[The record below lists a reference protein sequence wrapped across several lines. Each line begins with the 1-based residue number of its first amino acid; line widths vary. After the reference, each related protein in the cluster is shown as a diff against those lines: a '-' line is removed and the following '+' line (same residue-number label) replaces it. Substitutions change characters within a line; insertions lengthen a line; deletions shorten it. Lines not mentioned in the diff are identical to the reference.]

1 MGVENSKYSYE
12 KVKLLIEK
20 VKTFDNTTPNL
31 AADVKFLKE
40 AEANG
45 KRGPGAEGFLLI
57 YDTENKYL
65 QEMID
70 IPTANMIEQRR
81 NVEISDVQAQQ
92 QLLLGLT
99 LMSSMILSVKQSFD
113 NLAQQVPKTD
123 VETLDRIVNAS
134 KRADILSNLYKNYN
148 FTVESAR
155 VEKLLSDQTLPT
167 GNSVI
172 KLLSESNV
180 ADVKEDNESTQ
191 DALQDKTVAQKDAL
205 QDKTVAQNEPE
216 KKDEPA
222 KQVVAQKNNS
232 GAPSNEINGKQEP
245 IITPVISWET
255 FKSTSSWPLWKI
267 LTIIG
272 MILLIVY
279 AFVIVILFR
288 KDVVE
293 KKLFEPYNE

>member
-180 ADVKEDNESTQ
+180 ADVKEDNDLE
-191 DALQDKTVAQKDAL
+191 KDAL
-205 QDKTVAQNEPE
+205 QDKTVEE
-216 KKDEPA
+216 DEQPA
-222 KQVVAQKNNS
+222 KQVVAPNDNSGVLEKVPQDKPADAVPPKNS
-232 GAPSNEINGKQEP
+232 GAPLVEKQET
-245 IITPVISWET
+245 ISTPAMET
-255 FKSTSSWPLWKI
+255 FTSWPLWKM

-272 MILLIVY
+272 TLLLIVC
-279 AFVIVILFR
+279 AFVIGVYFLTQ
-288 KDVVE
+288 KQEPVAE
-293 KKLFEPYNE
+293 KKLFKPYNE